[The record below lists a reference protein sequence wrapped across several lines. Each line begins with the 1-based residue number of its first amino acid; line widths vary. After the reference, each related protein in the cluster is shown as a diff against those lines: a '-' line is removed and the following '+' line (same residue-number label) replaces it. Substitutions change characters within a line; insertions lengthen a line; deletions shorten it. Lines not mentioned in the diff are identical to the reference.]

1 MGEDPRDIQE
11 RIEQTR
17 EQMGDTVDALASKA
31 DVPGRVRGAVA
42 EKKDAALG
50 KVTGVKDAVTGGAS
64 SAADTTGDLAGQ
76 AKSGARRGAGI
87 ARENPLGLALGAV
100 AAGFVAGMLIP
111 STRVEDERLGPVA
124 DSVKEQAREVGS
136 DAADHAKQLAQDVA
150 ETATETVKEQ
160 GPQHAQELRESV
172 TGTTR

>member
-50 KVTGVKDAVTGGAS
+50 KMAGAKDAMTGGAS
-64 SAADTTGDLAGQ
+64 SAGGSTGDLAAQ
-76 AKSGARRGAGI
+76 AKSQARRGAGI
-87 ARENPLGLALGAV
+87 AQENPLGLAIGAV

-124 DSVKEQAREVGS
+124 DSVKQQARDVGS

-150 ETATETVKEQ
+150 ETATETVKED

>member
-1 MGEDPRDIQE
+1 MGEDPRDIQQ

-50 KVTGVKDAVTGGAS
+50 KVMGAKDAVTGGAG
-64 SAADTTGDLAGQ
+64 TTGDLAGQ
-76 AKSGARRGAGI
+76 AKSGARTGAGI
-87 ARENPLGLALGAV
+87 ARENPLGLAVGAV

-124 DSVKEQAREVGS
+124 DSVKQQAREVGS
-136 DAADHAKQLAQDVA
+136 DAADHAKQLAQNVA
-150 ETATETVKEQ
+150 ETATETVKEE
-160 GPQHAQELRESV
+160 GPQHAEELRDRV
-172 TGTTR
+172 TGSTS